1 MVEVLQLR
9 AYSGPLLAGDRPHPR
24 LAALL
29 GERDLLIELGP
40 RAHRDVLLGVPHHA
54 AVGVDRIAERSPSGG
69 RVADENAVL
78 YALACLARLR
88 DLGVASAAVVAAH
101 ASDHDP
107 NKRRETPYC
116 RRVLGDPLPR
126 LLVEC
131 HGAGARAP
139 HDLEVSAGRNLR
151 SRPLEF
157 GGLLARAL
165 GPGFHV
171 AAQTAPGGRAAL
183 IVDARPRSTPSVLRF
198 PALRTTSLHAAADRG
213 IAALH
218 VEAKPR
224 FRSRGDG
231 SARLTR
237 AGRSLGESLALAIAR
252 YVAAEGA

>member
-1 MVEVLQLR
+1 LQL
-9 AYSGPLLAGDRPHPR
+9 ALYSGPLLDGDRPHGR
-24 LAALL
+24 LAPLL
-29 GERDLLIELGP
+29 ARRDVLIELGP
-40 RAHRDVLLGVPHHA
+40 RAPEAIVLGVPHHA
-54 AVGVDRIAERSPSGG
+54 AAGVDRIAERSPSGG

-88 DLGVASAAVVAAH
+88 ELGVASAAVVAAH

-116 RRVLGDPLPR
+116 RRVLGAPRAR

-131 HGAGARAP
+131 HAAGARAP
-139 HDLEVSAGRNLR
+139 HDLEVSAGRNR
-151 SRPLEF
+151 RARPLEF
-157 GGLLARAL
+157 GGLLARSL

-171 AAQTAPGGRAAL
+171 AAQTTPGARAAL
-183 IVDARPRSTPSVLRF
+183 IVDARPYSTPSVLRF
-198 PALRTTSLHAAADRG
+198 PALRTTSLHAAGEQG

-231 SARLTR
+231 GPGLTR
-237 AGRSLGESLALAIAR
+237 AGRRLGESLADAIAR
-252 YVAAEGA
+252 YVAG

>member
-1 MVEVLQLR
+1 MLLHC
-9 AYSGPLLAGDRPHPR
+9 YTGPLLTGDRPHPGLTPL
-24 LAALL
+24 LA
-29 GERDLLIELGP
+29 ERDALIELGP
-40 RAHRDVLLGVPHHA
+40 RCAGGVVLGVPHHA
-54 AVGVDRIAERSPSGG
+54 AVGRGRIAERSPSGG

-88 DLGVASAAVVAAH
+88 ELGVGSALVIAAH

-116 RRVLGDPLPR
+116 RRVLGDPKPR

-139 HDLEVSAGRNLR
+139 HDLEVTAGRNR
-151 SRPLEF
+151 GTRPLDF
-157 GGLLARAL
+157 GRLLARSL

-171 AAQTAPGGRAAL
+171 AAQTAPGERAAL
-183 IVDARPRSTPSVLRF
+183 IVDAQPRATPSVLRF
-198 PALRTTSLHAAADRG
+198 PALRTTSLHAAGERG

-231 SARLTR
+231 STRLTR
-237 AGRSLGESLALAIAR
+237 SGRSLGESLAEAIAA
-252 YVAAEGA
+252 YVAG

>member
-1 MVEVLQLR
+1 MVELLQHR
-9 AYSGPLLAGDRPHPR
+9 AYTGPLFHDDRPHPR

-29 GERDLLIELGP
+29 DQRDLLIELGP
-40 RAHRDVLLGVPHHA
+40 RCARGVVLGVPHHA

-88 DLGVASAAVVAAH
+88 ALGIPSALVVAAH

-116 RRVLGDPLPR
+116 RRVLGHPR
-126 LLVEC
+126 PGLLLEC
-131 HGAGARAP
+131 HGAGSRAP
-139 HDLEVSAGRNLR
+139 HDLEVSAGRNPR
-151 SRPLEF
+151 ARPLAF

-171 AAQTAPGGRAAL
+171 AAQTAPGERAAL
-183 IVDARPRSTPSVLRF
+183 IVDAQPRSTPSVLRF
-198 PALRTTSLHAAADRG
+198 PALRTTSLQAAGEHG

-218 VEAKPR
+218 LEAKPR

-231 SARLTR
+231 SAGLTR
-237 AGRSLGESLALAIAR
+237 AGRSLGESLAVAIAG
-252 YVAAEGA
+252 YVRGA

>member
-1 MVEVLQLR
+1 LQLR
-9 AYSGPLLAGDRPHPR
+9 SYTGPLLSGDRPHAR

-29 GERDLLIELGP
+29 DQRDLLIELGP
-40 RAHRDVLLGVPHHA
+40 RSSRAVLLGVPHHA
-54 AVGVDRIAERSPSGG
+54 AVGVDRIAERSPSGS

-78 YALACLARLR
+78 YALACLTRLR
-88 DLGVASAAVVAAH
+88 ALGIASALVVAAH

-116 RRVLGDPLPR
+116 RSVLGDPKPR

-131 HGAGARAP
+131 HGAGPRAP
-139 HDLEVSAGRNLR
+139 HDLEVSAGRNAR
-151 SRPLEF
+151 ARPLEF

-171 AAQTAPGGRAAL
+171 AAQTQPGGRAAL
-183 IVDARPRSTPSVLRF
+183 IVDAQPRSTPSVLRF
-198 PALRTTSLHAAADRG
+198 PALRTTSLHAAAERG

-237 AGRSLGESLALAIAR
+237 AGRTLGESLAAAIAD
-252 YVAAEGA
+252 YVGRG